1 MQHEMQHK
9 IKKVLKTKDFFHCR
23 WPDSNRHGVT
33 RLILSQVRLPIPPQ
47 WHMRLHEKYHTI
59 LWKQM
64 QEVFAKAH
72 GKCA

>member
-47 WHMRLHEKYHTI
+47 RQADL
-59 LWKQM
+59 
-64 QEVFAKAH
+64 F
-72 GKCA
+72 G